1 MTYLFVST
9 ISIVYY
15 YYFLFSFLYQS
26 LLWFLCFVIL
36 GIVGVSKYVSVCEF
50 FFSGFVL
57 ILWKDINLWVSMD
70 VFQSYSQW
78 PLIILVALN
87 GSRGGCFLMVCV
99 FGCFWLLC
107 FITVDVASAFFMVLC
122 WFCLVVCFSWVHRS
136 SMELP
141 VLGLLLWRFSKCW
154 QQRCLPI
161 SLCCFEVRKP
171 PLVLF
176 LCSPSSRDASIEIFV
191 QIRLQF
197 WVFRQYLQRR
207 RTLFGYAY
215 SMFLSWIWFIQIWSK
230 DTLFPVLFRI
240 PNIVWL
246 WEVFCSNSRIRI
258 FLI

>member
-1 MTYLFVST
+1 MALGVVVSWW
-9 ISIVYY
+9 SMCLV
-15 YYFLFSFLYQS
+15 
-26 LLWFLCFVIL
+26 
-36 GIVGVSKYVSVCEF
+36 VS
-50 FFSGFVL
+50 
-57 ILWKDINLWVSMD
+57 
-70 VFQSYSQW
+70 
-78 PLIILVALN
+78 
-87 GSRGGCFLMVCV
+87 
-99 FGCFWLLC
+99 WLLC

-122 WFCLVVCFSWVHRS
+122 WFCLVVCFSWVHWS

-161 SLCCFEVRKP
+161 SLCCFEVLKP
-171 PLVLF
+171 HLVLF

-197 WVFRQYLQRR
+197 WVFRQSLQRR
-207 RTLFGYAY
+207 RTLFGCTY

-246 WEVFCSNSRIRI
+246 WEVFCSNSGIRI